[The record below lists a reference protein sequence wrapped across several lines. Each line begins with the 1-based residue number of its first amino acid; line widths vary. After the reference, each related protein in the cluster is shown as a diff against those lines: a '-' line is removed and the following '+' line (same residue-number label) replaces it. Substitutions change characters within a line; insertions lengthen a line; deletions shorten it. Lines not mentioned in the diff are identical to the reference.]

1 MTSARRRRHEPVSVS
16 VVGVE
21 EWRRA
26 GLFDP
31 DAPDAAHRL
40 ELLDYLSSIGLTA
53 DDVVFAAE
61 NNRLGRLAADRVLWG
76 DAGPA
81 LTKHQIAERA
91 GVDGEVVSRLMRAAG
106 IPDTGDRP
114 VFREEHAT
122 FFRAFASGQEFFG
135 EDAILQ
141 FVRVLG
147 ATASTI
153 AEAAVGLFLS
163 SVTPRLRD
171 SGLDE
176 LERVRESAE
185 AVQSF
190 MFVPTAMQVLLRE
203 HFVTAVRRL
212 GLLLDAGE
220 GGETNVVVAFVDLV
234 GSTAL
239 ARDIPT
245 AELVTALSDFE
256 GAALDAALAHDVRI
270 VKHIGDEVM
279 LVGAAAA
286 DVVRSVWRILR
297 FVELHPAW
305 RAARAGIA
313 AGFAV
318 TRDGDYFGPVVNTA
332 ARLATIAEPAEV
344 LVNDAV
350 AAAIDAQEFAVD
362 DTGERLLRGFEQPIR
377 VSRVRPFVESPSIA

>member
-1 MTSARRRRHEPVSVS
+1 VD
-16 VVGVE
+16 VE

-31 DAPDAAHRL
+31 DAPGAEHRL
-40 ELLDYLSSIGLTA
+40 ELLRYLSAIGLTA
-53 DDVVFAAE
+53 DDIVFASK

-76 DAGPA
+76 DAGPT
-81 LTKHQIAERA
+81 LTAHQIAERA
-91 GVDGEVVSRLMRAAG
+91 GVDDKAVLAIMRAAG
-106 IPDTGDRP
+106 IPDSGDKP
-114 VFREEHAT
+114 VFREAHAE
-122 FFRAFASGQEFFG
+122 FFRAFVNGQEFFG
-135 EDAILQ
+135 SDAILQ

-153 AEAAVGLFLS
+153 AEAAVGLFSS
-163 SVTPRLRD
+163 SVAPRLRD

-190 MFVPTAMQVLLRE
+190 LFVPTAMQVLLRE

-212 GLLLDAGE
+212 GLLLDTAE
-220 GGETNVVVAFVDLV
+220 GGETTLTVAFVDLV

-239 ARDIPT
+239 AHDVT
-245 AELVTALSDFE
+245 TSELVMALSDFE
-256 GAALDAALAHDVRI
+256 GAALDAAMAHDVRI

-279 LVGAAAA
+279 LVGSNAAN
-286 DVVRSVWRILR
+286 VCRTVWRILR
-297 FVELHPAW
+297 FVDSHPAW

-318 TRDGDYFGPVVNTA
+318 TRDGDYFGPVVYTA
-332 ARLATIAEPAEV
+332 ARLATLAEPGEV
-344 LVNDAV
+344 LVNEAV
-350 AAAIDAQEFAVD
+350 AAAVDLEEFAVD

-377 VSRVRPFVESPSIA
+377 VGRLHPVESASIA

>member
-1 MTSARRRRHEPVSVS
+1 VTA
-16 VVGVE
+16 VGVE
-21 EWRRA
+21 DWRRV

-31 DAPDAAHRL
+31 DAPGAAHRL

-53 DDVVFAAE
+53 EDVVFAGA

-76 DAGPA
+76 DAGPT
-81 LTKHQIAERA
+81 LTVNEIAERA
-91 GVDGEVVSRLMRAAG
+91 GLDVQVVLRLMRAAG
-106 IPDTGDRP
+106 IPDSGDKA
-114 VFREEHAT
+114 VFREEHAL
-122 FFRAFASGQEFFG
+122 FFRAFANGQEFFG
-135 EDAILQ
+135 QDAILQ
-141 FVRVLG
+141 FLRVLG

-163 SVTPRLRD
+163 SVSPRLRD

-190 MFVPTAMQVLLRE
+190 IFVPTAMQVLLRE

-220 GGETNVVVAFVDLV
+220 GGETSVVIGFVDLV
-234 GSTAL
+234 GSTVV
-239 ARDIPT
+239 ARDVPT
-245 AELVTALSDFE
+245 AQLVSALSDFE

-279 LVGAAAA
+279 LVGARAP
-286 DVVRSVWRILR
+286 DVVRTVWRIVR
-297 FVELHPAW
+297 FVEMHPAW

-313 AGFAV
+313 AGLAV

-332 ARLATIAEPAEV
+332 ARLATVAEPGEV

-350 AAAIDAQEFAVD
+350 AGAVDVGEFAVD
-362 DTGERLLRGFEQPIR
+362 DTGERLLRGFEDPIR
-377 VSRVRPFVESPSIA
+377 VSRVRPLVASPSIA

>member
-1 MTSARRRRHEPVSVS
+1 VLAVD
-16 VVGVE
+16 VE

-31 DAPDAAHRL
+31 DDPDAGHRL
-40 ELLDYLSSIGLTA
+40 ELLQYLSAIGLTA
-53 DDVVFAAE
+53 DDIVFASK

-76 DAGPA
+76 DAGPTLSA
-81 LTKHQIAERA
+81 HQIAERA
-91 GVDGEVVSRLMRAAG
+91 GVGDEVVLAIMRAAG
-106 IPDTGDRP
+106 IPDSGDKP
-114 VFREEHAT
+114 VFREAHAE
-122 FFRAFASGQEFFG
+122 FFRAFANGQQFFG
-135 EDAILQ
+135 SDAILQ

-153 AEAAVGLFLS
+153 AEAAVGLFSS
-163 SVTPRLRD
+163 SVAPRLRD
-171 SGLDE
+171 SDLDE

-190 MFVPTAMQVLLRE
+190 LFVPTAMQVLLRE

-212 GLLLDAGE
+212 GLLLDIAE
-220 GGETNVVVAFVDLV
+220 GGETTVTVAFVDLV

-239 ARDIPT
+239 AHDVT
-245 AELVTALSDFE
+245 TSELVMALSDFE
-256 GAALDAALAHDVRI
+256 GAALDAAMAHDVRI

-279 LVGAAAA
+279 LVGSNAANVA
-286 DVVRSVWRILR
+286 RTVWRIMR
-297 FVELHPAW
+297 FIDSHPAW

-332 ARLATIAEPAEV
+332 ARLATLAEPGEV
-344 LVNDAV
+344 LANEAV
-350 AAAIDAQEFAVD
+350 AGAVDIEEFAVD
-362 DTGERLLRGFEQPIR
+362 DTGERLLRGFDQPIR
-377 VSRVRPFVESPSIA
+377 VSRLHPVESASIA